1 MIDLI
6 AINHHGIAV
15 RLSFMH
21 ASQETMLVAVDPN
34 NRRQDAISHTE
45 YSFCLGLKDFDFCAE
60 R

>member
-34 NRRQDAISHTE
+34 NRRQDATAYILLIALVQYFLQRTS
-45 YSFCLGLKDFDFCAE
+45 GA
-60 R
+60 